1 MLIKMQTNFVHTRT
15 HTYTHPNTPH
25 SHRHRCC
32 LSRRGALN
40 LSHLKYDDKQKRTQ
54 SRIQTKRNEIKLHF
68 YLQMLCTSAQREC
81 DANEWVPVRMRVWV
95 PVWMRVCVNDGVV
108 FRNNTAKA
116 KNGSVEPGR
125 IYCTVVDSVWLLA
138 KQTKK
143 RVGKKNSAAHST
155 AKYSAWNWEKLIKE
169 NFEINLIYLNMNF

>member
-1 MLIKMQTNFVHTRT
+1 MRISRLKFQTGDSIQVCVCVRVCLFTVLRLSVCTRLWGRGKCIHLSGINNPTMLIKMQTNFVHTRT

-81 DANEWVPVRMRVWV
+81 DANE
-95 PVWMRVCVNDGVV
+95 
-108 FRNNTAKA
+108 
-116 KNGSVEPGR
+116 
-125 IYCTVVDSVWLLA
+125 
-138 KQTKK
+138 
-143 RVGKKNSAAHST
+143 
-155 AKYSAWNWEKLIKE
+155 
-169 NFEINLIYLNMNF
+169 